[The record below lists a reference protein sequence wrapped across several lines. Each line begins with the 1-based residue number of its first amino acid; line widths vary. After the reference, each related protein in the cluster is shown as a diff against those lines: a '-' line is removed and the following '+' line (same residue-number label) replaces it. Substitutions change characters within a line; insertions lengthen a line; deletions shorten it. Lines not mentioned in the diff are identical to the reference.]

1 MVLAVEE
8 DSRQREDYSYEHAEA
23 FYRVN
28 TERHFL
34 VNAMHQL
41 AKILNNVP
49 WNISISEQLQGTIRD
64 LRNALEHLD
73 EWDAGHSFRRIRE
86 RALFDEP
93 TSHRWTI
100 DGRALLGGL
109 LDTGTIVNTT
119 RTLLDQIRHHA
130 EASEPGMVPFIP
142 PQCTRRGVSVSFN
155 ELFVHDADNL
165 ADFVKFASLLG
176 GSQHDFAVQR
186 PLSGHARSV
195 DRQTPKKTVRYTI
208 GSISVDDLA
217 WLEAFK
223 NRRVM
228 VRDPYGGVMF
238 GMYRSIERTSDREHD
253 VTITVHE
260 SDQEPSR

>member
-1 MVLAVEE
+1 
-8 DSRQREDYSYEHAEA
+8 
-23 FYRVN
+23 
-28 TERHFL
+28 
-34 VNAMHQL
+34 
-41 AKILNNVP
+41 
-49 WNISISEQLQGTIRD
+49 
-64 LRNALEHLD
+64 
-73 EWDAGHSFRRIRE
+73 
-86 RALFDEP
+86 
-93 TSHRWTI
+93 
-100 DGRALLGGL
+100 
-109 LDTGTIVNTT
+109 
-119 RTLLDQIRHHA
+119 
-130 EASEPGMVPFIP
+130 
-142 PQCTRRGVSVSFN
+142 VSVSFN

-238 GMYRSIERTSDREHD
+238 GMYRSIERTSDREHE